1 MYKTA
6 RIVAAL
12 ALVPFFLTIPAHALS
27 LKDWEAKAER
37 DQLDYLRTCIAKLVL
52 AVGQT
57 DKPLAQKIYSYY
69 SDKPPSLKYPEGTID
84 LFKAIEAT
92 EQGARTRGIDLS
104 KIEIEDIV
112 LRTTSLKFKLPDT
125 AADAF
130 KDSGAGTIKRKQPPA
145 QPAVAP
151 RPDLSAAPRPAA
163 SAGSPVMVGK
173 IDVSHFASIKPA
185 DTPAQVVAIYGQPD
199 ENHGTYQFWAN
210 DGHGIFMVSYLDNV
224 VEKVEA
230 YNTEAVASF
239 LRAHGQNDDLL
250 NLFGQKDPAVV
261 ALLGPPFDQQD
272 EDAYTYDLYWVFPM
286 VGRPAPEYAN
296 SGGGQTL
303 AVRFKRINPP
313 TRQHGMRQDD
323 ADCIWVS
330 VTW

>member
-12 ALVPFFLTIPAHALS
+12 ALAPFFLTIPVHALS

-69 SDKPPSLKYPEGTID
+69 SDKPPAMKYPEGTID

-104 KIEIEDIV
+104 KIELEDIV

-130 KDSGAGTIKRKQPPA
+130 KDSGAGTITRKQPPA

-173 IDVSHFASIKPA
+173 IDVSHFAGIKA
-185 DTPAQVVAIYGQPD
+185 GDTPVQVISIYGQPRD
-199 ENHGTYQFWAN
+199 DNRTYQLWAE
-210 DGHGIFMVSYLDNV
+210 DTHGHFMVSYVDNAV
-224 VEKVEA
+224 KTVEA
-230 YNTEAVASF
+230 YDTMAGF
-239 LRAHGQNDDLL
+239 LRAHGQNDALVKPI
-250 NLFGQKDPAVV
+250 GQKEPAVV
-261 ALLGPPFDQQD
+261 ALLGPPSDAEED
-272 EDAYTYDLYWVFPM
+272 ESDTYNLYWTFRM
-286 VGRPAPEYAN
+286 NGNPAPEYAN
-296 SGGGQTL
+296 RASVQTL
-303 AVRFKRINPP
+303 TVQFRRINP
-313 TRQHGMRQDD
+313 TVRVHGIRQDD